1 MDNPSASSRL
11 AMLRLRTSVMV
22 EQVESL
28 VCVETPSTDLDAC
41 ARGAE
46 VVAALGAELLGT
58 GPERLTVGGRRHL
71 RWRFGRAGGSGSA
84 DGSRTGVVL
93 IGHFDTVWPM
103 GTVADWPF
111 AVDADAGTATGPGS
125 LDMKAG
131 IVQLFHALSTLD
143 DLDGVEILLTSDE
156 ELGSPTSRVLVEE
169 AGRRAAAALVLEG
182 ATPDGSVK
190 IARKG
195 AGMYGLRV
203 TGRAA
208 HAGVE
213 PEKGANALV
222 ELAHLVL
229 AAQSIARPELGST
242 VTPTMATAGT
252 ATNVIPAAARLNLDV
267 RVSLPEEADRIDRA
281 LRAITPTVPGT
292 VIAVEGGPNRP
303 PLPPSSSA
311 GLFYEAQL
319 AADRLGLPK
328 LDGVGVGGASD
339 GNFTAAV
346 GCPTL
351 DGLGPVG
358 RGAHA
363 AGEHIVIAAMPE
375 RAALVAELVVALL

>member
-1 MDNPSASSRL
+1 MDNPKAPSRL
-11 AMLRLRTSVMV
+11 AALRLRTSTMV

-28 VCVETPSTDLDAC
+28 VCVETPSADLDAC

-46 VVAALGAELLGT
+46 AVAALGADLLGA
-58 GPERLTVGGRRHL
+58 GPERLTVAGRRHL
-71 RWRFGRAGGSGSA
+71 RWRFGGEPTTGRRA
-84 DGSRTGVVL
+84 GVVL
-93 IGHFDTVWPM
+93 IGHFDTVWPL
-103 GTVADWPF
+103 GTVAEWPF
-111 AVDADAGTATGPGS
+111 AVDATAGTATGPGT

-143 DLDGVEILLTSDE
+143 NLDGVEILLTSDE
-156 ELGSPTSRVLVEE
+156 ELGSPTSRGFVEE

-182 ATPDGSVK
+182 STPDGSVK

-195 AGMYGLRV
+195 AGMYALTV

-229 AAQSIARPELGST
+229 AAHGIARPEVGST
-242 VTPTMATAGT
+242 VTPTVATAGT
-252 ATNVIPAAARLNLDV
+252 ATNVVPAAARLNLDV

-281 LRAITPTVPGT
+281 IRALTPSVPGT
-292 VIAVEGGPNRP
+292 AITVAGGPNRP
-303 PLPPSSSA
+303 PLPPASSA

-328 LDGVGVGGASD
+328 LDGVSVGGASD

-358 RGAHA
+358 SGAHA

-375 RAALVAELVVALL
+375 RAALVAELVEALT